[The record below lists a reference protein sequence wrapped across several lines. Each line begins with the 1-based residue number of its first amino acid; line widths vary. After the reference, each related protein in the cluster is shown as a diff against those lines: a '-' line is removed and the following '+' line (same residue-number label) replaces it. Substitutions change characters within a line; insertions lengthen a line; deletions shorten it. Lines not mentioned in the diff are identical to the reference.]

1 MDDIQERTLLEAIMS
16 IVDKTLKRLSERFCS
31 PESVDVADD
40 VRKRLIEQVKDDLYV
55 YEQVRDGKAV
65 VVNLKDN
72 SRETYAEAMVDCIL
86 KTIRESHKPPQ
97 HSEPLP
103 D

>member
-1 MDDIQERTLLEAIMS
+1 MDDIQERTLLEAITS
-16 IVDKTLKRLSERFCS
+16 IDKTLKHLSERFC
-31 PESVDVADD
+31 EEKSVDIADD
-40 VRKRLIEQVKDDLYV
+40 VRKRIIEQVKIDLHV

-86 KTIRESHKPPQ
+86 KTIRESQKPTRQ
-97 HSEPLP
+97 SEPLP